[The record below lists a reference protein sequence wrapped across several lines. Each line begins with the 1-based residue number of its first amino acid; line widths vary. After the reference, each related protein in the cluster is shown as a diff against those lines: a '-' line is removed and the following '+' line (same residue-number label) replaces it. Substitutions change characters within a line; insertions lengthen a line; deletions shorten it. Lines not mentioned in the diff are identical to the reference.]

1 MKEVIFT
8 EQQGKQILKMVSDYL
23 QDYGNSECIAQGDEA
38 QIRAIE
44 IMCEIADII
53 DPIETNKK

>member
-1 MKEVIFT
+1 MSKFVWTEATKAKVIDMLDEYFD
-8 EQQGKQILKMVSDYL
+8 K
-23 QDYGNSECIAQGDEA
+23 YGNSECIAQGDGA

-53 DPIETNKK
+53 DPIK